1 MRVVH
6 DPQGEARDLATD
18 VEVAQGLLEKARGLM
33 FRSELPDDYA
43 MVFRFDEPPWWTI
56 DRLERYRSIHMLF
69 VTVPLDVL
77 WLSDGEVVQA
87 KTLAPWRG
95 FGAAQADT
103 VIELP
108 AGAAEGIE
116 VGDEVA
122 VVEDD

>member
-6 DPQGEARDLATD
+6 DPQGEARDLATT
-18 VEVAQGLLEKARGLM
+18 VEVAEGIREQARGLM

-43 MVFRFDEPPWWTI
+43 MVFEFDEPPWWTI
-56 DRLERYRSIHMLF
+56 AALERYRSIHMLF
-69 VTVPLDVL
+69 VRVPLDVL
-77 WLSDGEVVQA
+77 WLRDGEVVQV

-108 AGAAEGIE
+108 AGAAKGVE
-116 VGDEVA
+116 VGDEV
-122 VVEDD
+122 VVAEDV